1 MRYLLI
7 NLFVATLLLTGC
19 KKEKTT
25 NDKIL
30 EIIRDSLKVDRPFNK
45 VIILQE
51 HGCHVCNTKFAN
63 YILEESHNDSTLII
77 YSLQNVSGYVSDV
90 DKIDKAIIDRRQL
103 FYKTNVLNHS
113 AVILLKESKID
124 TILNFSDARVYDQ
137 NLDYLSSK

>member
-7 NLFVATLLLTGC
+7 NLFAVTLLLTGC
-19 KKEKTT
+19 KKEKST

-30 EIIRDSLKVDRPFNK
+30 EIISDSLKIDRPFNK

-63 YILEESHNDSTLII
+63 YILEESENDSTLVI
-77 YSLQNVSGYVSDV
+77 YSLSNIKAFVNDEN
-90 DKIDKAIIDRRQL
+90 KIDKAIIDRRQL

>member
-7 NLFVATLLLTGC
+7 NLFAVTLLLTSC

>member
-7 NLFVATLLLTGC
+7 NLFAVTLLLTSC

-25 NDKIL
+25 NDKII